1 MKQQILF
8 LGDFM
13 KKLYSLY
20 KTYIYPVEFNKC
32 AALSY
37 YSILALIPGLSI
49 LFLFV
54 RFFNVSSYEIQTFLS
69 SILPLESVKPIV
81 NFVIHQSQTSI
92 FTTIIIS
99 ISSLYIIS
107 QGVYIFIKYINSMF
121 SFEEQ
126 SYLQLRVR
134 AFFVSLFLIFA
145 LALLLISLMLILPKI
160 ATNLSVFV
168 YYLLLFILYVAIHF
182 IVIFLLYKF
191 CMLKNVKLKY
201 LWKGL
206 FFFSTTAS
214 ILYFLFSPFIQ
225 TFANNYASYGPL
237 AGFASILI
245 FFYVYFVLLLIS
257 INISLFEYQKMIK

>member
-1 MKQQILF
+1 
-8 LGDFM
+8 M

-37 YSILALIPGLSI
+37 YSILTLIPGLSI

-168 YYLLLFILYVAIHF
+168 YYF
-182 IVIFLLYKF
+182 
-191 CMLKNVKLKY
+191 
-201 LWKGL
+201 
-206 FFFSTTAS
+206 
-214 ILYFLFSPFIQ
+214 YFLC
-225 TFANNYASYGPL
+225 
-237 AGFASILI
+237 
-245 FFYVYFVLLLIS
+245 V
-257 INISLFEYQKMIK
+257 

>member
-1 MKQQILF
+1 
-8 LGDFM
+8 M

-168 YYLLLFILYVAIHF
+168 AIHF

>member
-1 MKQQILF
+1 
-8 LGDFM
+8 M

-99 ISSLYIIS
+99 ISSL
-107 QGVYIFIKYINSMF
+107 
-121 SFEEQ
+121 
-126 SYLQLRVR
+126 
-134 AFFVSLFLIFA
+134 
-145 LALLLISLMLILPKI
+145 
-160 ATNLSVFV
+160 
-168 YYLLLFILYVAIHF
+168 
-182 IVIFLLYKF
+182 
-191 CMLKNVKLKY
+191 
-201 LWKGL
+201 
-206 FFFSTTAS
+206 
-214 ILYFLFSPFIQ
+214 
-225 TFANNYASYGPL
+225 
-237 AGFASILI
+237 
-245 FFYVYFVLLLIS
+245 
-257 INISLFEYQKMIK
+257 